1 MDKSGAKT
9 GITLTL
15 APVQVTLKQQTS
27 HTAIATTRLNYPM
40 GISDTLFEA
49 NTDLKKGY
57 IWYFVTNDETF
68 QYDESIK
75 KEVREIITKIEN
87 LNRNLD
93 TPPGYVPEKIEE
105 WFPPEEDQN

>member
-1 MDKSGAKT
+1 
-9 GITLTL
+9 
-15 APVQVTLKQQTS
+15 
-27 HTAIATTRLNYPM
+27 M

-93 TPPGYVPEKIEE
+93 TPPDYVPEEIEE
-105 WFPPEEDQN
+105 WFPPDEDQN

>member
-1 MDKSGAKT
+1 
-9 GITLTL
+9 
-15 APVQVTLKQQTS
+15 
-27 HTAIATTRLNYPM
+27 M

-57 IWYFVTNDETF
+57 IWYFVTHDETF
-68 QYDESIK
+68 QYDESTK

-93 TPPGYVPEKIEE
+93 TPPDYVPEKIEE
-105 WFPPEEDQN
+105 WFPLQISLHALQKVIAGERAVTTVIQIRDE

>member
-1 MDKSGAKT
+1 
-9 GITLTL
+9 
-15 APVQVTLKQQTS
+15 
-27 HTAIATTRLNYPM
+27 M

-57 IWYFVTNDETF
+57 VWYFVTHDETF

-93 TPPGYVPEKIEE
+93 TPPDYVPEKIEE